1 MNRIFVIAITLL
13 LSLSSLSSIFAQTK
27 KEFDKAAKDLKINQ
41 MQVIGTHN
49 SYARPVDPRVLSYV
63 DQLARERYE
72 KQLAALSP
80 EQQKKMKDEHPNRM
94 TVAEGLKY
102 DHPPFPVQLD
112 AGLRSLEIDVYYD
125 PAGGRFADPAAYR
138 FFREK
143 GIKDLAEYDSTGLD
157 KPGFKVL
164 HVSDFDV
171 RSHYP
176 TFRAALAELKKWS
189 DANPNHVPIFI
200 QLEAKESA
208 TPIFPGSA
216 EILKFDDKAFADLDR
231 EIVEG
236 LGRNKLITPDDIR
249 GKYKTL
255 REAALAQNWPTLD
268 NARGKIMFM
277 LLARGLAKDGK
288 TQAYAYGHPNLEK
301 RAMFLYAKPEDDYA
315 AVLLMD
321 NAITRQEEIQ
331 KYVKMG
337 YIARSRSD
345 IETYEAKVNDK
356 TRANAA
362 FSSGAQVI
370 STDFFRPGNG
380 YGTDY
385 YVQIPGGGVA
395 RINPVNGK

>member
-1 MNRIFVIAITLL
+1 MMMNRIVTMLSMLIVGSAICT
-13 LSLSSLSSIFAQTK
+13 AQK
-27 KEFDKAAKDLKINQ
+27 KAEFDVPKDTKINRI
-41 MQVIGTHN
+41 QVLGTHN
-49 SYARPVDPRVLSYV
+49 SYARPVDPRVLAYA
-63 DQLARERYE
+63 DQLAKERYE
-72 KQLAALSP
+72 KQMAALP
-80 EQQKKMKDEHPNRM
+80 AEEQARLKESHPNRM

-102 DHPPFPVQLD
+102 DHPVFPVQLD

-125 PAGGRFADPAAYR
+125 PAGGRFANPAAYS
-138 FFREK
+138 FFRAK
-143 GIKDLAEYDSTGLD
+143 GITDLADYDRTGLD

-189 DANPNHVPIFI
+189 DANPGHVPIFI

-208 TPIFPGSA
+208 ASIFPNSA
-216 EILKFDDKAFADLDR
+216 EVLKFDEKAYADLDK
-231 EIVEG
+231 EIFEG
-236 LGRNKLITPDDIR
+236 LGRDKLITPDDIR
-249 GKYKTL
+249 GNYKTL
-255 REAALAQNWPTLD
+255 REAALAQNWPTLEK
-268 NARGKIMFM
+268 ARGKIMFM
-277 LLARGLAKDGK
+277 LLGRGLAKDGK
-288 TQAYAYGHPNLEK
+288 TQGYAFGHPNLEK
-301 RAMFLYAKPEDDYA
+301 RAMFLYAKPEEDFA

-331 KYVKMG
+331 KHVKMG
-337 YIARSRSD
+337 YIVRSRSD

-362 FSSGAQVI
+362 FSSGAQVV

-385 YVQIPGGGVA
+385 YVQIPGGGPA
-395 RINPVNGK
+395 RMNPVNGK